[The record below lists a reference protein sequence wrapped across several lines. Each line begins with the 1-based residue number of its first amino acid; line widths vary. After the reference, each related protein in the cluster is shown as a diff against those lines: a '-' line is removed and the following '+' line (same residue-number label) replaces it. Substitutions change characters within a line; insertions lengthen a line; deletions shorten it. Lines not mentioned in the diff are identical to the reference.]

1 MMLRL
6 GHRIIRA
13 HCYSCRRII
22 WPWQAR
28 CYEAHTACRHAELA
42 KQYAMAQTVTPTVPV
57 APWPCRSCGWLP
69 S

>member
-1 MMLRL
+1 MMLRF

-13 HCYSCRRII
+13 HCFTCRRII

-42 KQYAMAQTVTPTVPV
+42 KQYAYSKTITPEPPP
-57 APWPCRSCGWLP
+57 PWPCRSCGWLP